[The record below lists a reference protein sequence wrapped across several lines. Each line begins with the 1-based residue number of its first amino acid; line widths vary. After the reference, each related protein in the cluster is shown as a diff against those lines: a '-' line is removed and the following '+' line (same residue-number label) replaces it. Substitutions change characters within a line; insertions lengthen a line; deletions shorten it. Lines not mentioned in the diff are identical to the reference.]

1 MIKLI
6 KFEEWMFLLLRLQK
20 NDKDGLTILK
30 QFGLPLK
37 IKVLILKGNILITF
51 S

>member
-1 MIKLI
+1 MDVSII
-6 KFEEWMFLLLRLQK
+6 TTAK

-30 QFGLPLK
+30 QFGLPFK
-37 IKVLILKGNILITF
+37 ETLIFNCNILITL

>member
-30 QFGLPLK
+30 QFGLPFK
-37 IKVLILKGNILITF
+37 D
-51 S
+51 

>member
-30 QFGLPLK
+30 QFGYLLK
-37 IKVLILKGNILITF
+37 IKVLIFKVIF
-51 S
+51 

>member
-6 KFEEWMFLLLRLQK
+6 KFEEWMFLLRLQK

-37 IKVLILKGNILITF
+37 IKVLIFKR
-51 S
+51 

>member
-30 QFGLPLK
+30 TICLQRLK
-37 IKVLILKGNILITF
+37 Y
-51 S
+51 